1 MPTDQLFPAVLGFV
15 LGLAIALAIFVSDLA
30 VRRLIRVGSLLD
42 IALRLAVFAAIVLGA
57 ANLIGSFFGPL
68 VRAHALGFWCSCV
81 VGFIAP
87 PWLAHIYLDR
97 AERNNAG

>member
-1 MPTDQLFPAVLGFV
+1 MPTDQLFPVVLGFV
-15 LGLAIALAIFVSDLA
+15 LGLAFALAIFVSDLA
-30 VRRLIRVGSLLD
+30 VRRLIHVGSLLD
-42 IALRLAVFAAIVLGA
+42 VALRLAVFAAIVFGA
-57 ANLIGSFFGPL
+57 SHLIGSFFGPL

-87 PWLAHIYLDR
+87 PWLAHFYFGR